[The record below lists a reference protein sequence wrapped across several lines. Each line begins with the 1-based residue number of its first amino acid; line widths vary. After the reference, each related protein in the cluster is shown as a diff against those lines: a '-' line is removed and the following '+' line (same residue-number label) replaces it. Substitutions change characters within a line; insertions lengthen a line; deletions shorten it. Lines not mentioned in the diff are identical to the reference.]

1 MIVFWLIAAAVAA
14 GALVY
19 LLRPLYR
26 GPRRQRLKTSDANV
40 AIYKDQLRELDAEL
54 AAGTLTPDDHSRAR
68 LELEARL
75 LEDVPAV
82 EVERAAA
89 GGRRAAIA
97 VGIAVPL
104 VAVAVYFLTGTPGAL
119 SPRPHDVEPTAEQ
132 INGMVARLAAK
143 LRENPDDVD
152 GLKLLGR
159 SYMVLGRFPEA
170 VAAYAKA
177 AEKAPRDAQLLADF
191 ADALAM
197 THGQNLAGEPERLV
211 ERALEIEP
219 NNLKALALAGT
230 AAYERQDYA
239 RAAELWGRMLPL
251 VPADS
256 EDARMIAGNVDEA
269 KKLAGIGSQA
279 KPAATKVHPGV
290 RGTVSL
296 APDLRKQV
304 KADDLVFVFARAAE
318 GPPMPLAVMR
328 AKAGDLPLTFALD
341 DSMAMAQGLS
351 VSAFPK
357 IVITA
362 RVSKSGNAKPAPGD
376 LQGASAPVKNDA
388 SGVKVLIDSV
398 VP

>member
-1 MIVFWLIAAAVAA
+1 MIAFWLIAVVFAA
-14 GALVY
+14 GALAYV
-19 LLRPLYR
+19 LRPLIRRAR
-26 GPRRQRLKTSDANV
+26 GQVVKRSDANV

-54 AAGTLTPDDHSRAR
+54 AAGTLTPEDHSRAR

-82 EVERAAA
+82 EVERASA
-89 GGRRAAIA
+89 GGRRAALV
-97 VGIAVPL
+97 VGIAVPIL
-104 VAVAVYFLTGTPGAL
+104 AVAIYFVTGTPRAL
-119 SPRPHDVEPTAEQ
+119 SPQEPEVSAQQ
-132 INGMVARLAAK
+132 IDAMVARLAAK

-177 AEKAPRDAQLLADF
+177 AEKSPRDAQLLTDF

-197 THGQNLAGEPERLV
+197 TRSEKLAGEPERLV
-211 ERALEIEP
+211 QRALEIEP

-239 RAAELWGRMLPL
+239 KAAELWSRMLPL

-256 EDARMIAGNVDEA
+256 EDARMISGNVEEA
-269 KKLAGIGSQA
+269 RKLAGIGGA
-279 KPAATKVHPGV
+279 EKPASVAKAHPGV
-290 RGTVSL
+290 RGTVTLSPEL
-296 APDLRKQV
+296 KKQV
-304 KADDLVFVFARAAE
+304 KPDDQVFVFARAAE

-328 AKAGDLPLTFALD
+328 AKAGDLPLTFALN
-341 DSMAMAQGLS
+341 DSMAMAQGLK
-351 VSAFPK
+351 VSAFTR
-357 IVITA
+357 IVVTA

-376 LQGASAPVKNDA
+376 LQGASAPVANDA

-398 VP
+398 VQ

>member
-1 MIVFWLIAAAVAA
+1 MIAFWLIAVVFAA
-14 GALVY
+14 GALAYV
-19 LLRPLYR
+19 LRPLIRRAR
-26 GPRRQRLKTSDANV
+26 GQVVKRSDANV

-54 AAGTLTPDDHSRAR
+54 AAGTLTPEDHSRAR

-82 EVERAAA
+82 EVERASA
-89 GGRRAAIA
+89 GGRRAALV
-97 VGIAVPL
+97 VGIAVPIL
-104 VAVAVYFLTGTPGAL
+104 AVAIYFVTGTPRAL
-119 SPRPHDVEPTAEQ
+119 SPQEPEVSAQQ
-132 INGMVARLAAK
+132 IDAMVARLAAK

-177 AEKAPRDAQLLADF
+177 AEKSPRDAQLLTDF

-197 THGQNLAGEPERLV
+197 TRSEKLAGEPERLV
-211 ERALEIEP
+211 QRALEIEP

-239 RAAELWGRMLPL
+239 KAAELWSRMLPL

-256 EDARMIAGNVDEA
+256 EDARMISGNVEEA
-269 KKLAGIGSQA
+269 RKLAGIGGA
-279 KPAATKVHPGV
+279 EKPASVAKAHPGV
-290 RGTVSL
+290 RGTVTLSPEL
-296 APDLRKQV
+296 KKQV
-304 KADDLVFVFARAAE
+304 KPDDQVFVFARAAE

-328 AKAGDLPLTFALD
+328 AKAADLPLTFALN
-341 DSMAMAQGLS
+341 DSMAMAQGLK
-351 VSAFPK
+351 VSAFTR
-357 IVITA
+357 IVVTA

-376 LQGASAPVKNDA
+376 LQGASAPVANDA

-398 VP
+398 VQ